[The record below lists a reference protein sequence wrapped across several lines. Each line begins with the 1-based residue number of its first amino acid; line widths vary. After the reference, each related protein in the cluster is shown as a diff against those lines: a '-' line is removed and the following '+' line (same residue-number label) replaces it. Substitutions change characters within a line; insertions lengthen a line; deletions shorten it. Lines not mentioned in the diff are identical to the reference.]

1 MNFEEV
7 KAYLEA
13 NKESDEVKT
22 YFQGLNQ
29 YTVESVQK
37 FVTENED
44 ARKWIDS
51 EKDKHSGKAL
61 ETWKKNNLNKMIDEE
76 IKKRFPEADPKDV
89 KIKELEATLEAERK
103 AIQRE
108 QITNKAL
115 KYAENKLPKEMI
127 DFLICEDEEKTLQN
141 IDSIQKVIDSHIA
154 TQVETKLKDGAYV
167 PAGSSNSNNTPVGL
181 DSAIASYYSKK

>member
-1 MNFEEV
+1 MNEEL
-7 KAYLEA
+7 KKFLEA
-13 NKESDEVKT
+13 NKDSDEVRT
-22 YFQGLNQ
+22 LIQGLFPT
-29 YTVESVQK
+29 TVESIQK

-61 ETWKKNNLNKMIDEE
+61 ETWKKNNLNSLVDNEV
-76 IKKRFPEADPKDV
+76 KKRFPEADPKDV

-115 KYAENKLPKEMI
+115 KHAENKLPKEMI
-127 DFLICEDEEKTLQN
+127 DFLIGEDEEKTLQN

-154 TQVETKLKDGAYV
+154 TQVETRLKDGAYV
-167 PAGSSNSNNTPVGL
+167 PAGNAGSNNTPVGL
-181 DSAIASYYSKK
+181 DNAIASYYSGK